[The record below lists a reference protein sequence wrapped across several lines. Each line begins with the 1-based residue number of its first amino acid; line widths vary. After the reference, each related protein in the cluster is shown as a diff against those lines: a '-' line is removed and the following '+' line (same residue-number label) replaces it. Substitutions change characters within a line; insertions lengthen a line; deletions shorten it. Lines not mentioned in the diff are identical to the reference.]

1 MPSTDNAAGALEAK
15 KVVYNN
21 LTLAE
26 RQKLQIDKLMAN
38 PDQPIELPKPK
49 PDVMELLRPPKDF
62 MTNVPGS
69 SAGAGSG
76 DFHIYRA
83 HRRREYTRIRLMELE
98 TKKEQENAAFQA
110 KWDAIRQE
118 EELKTAK
125 RRAKRQ
131 KRKLGAKAK
140 KDPNDV
146 PASAKESPNPPSPQ
160 PLKMRPNPDALR
172 DVSASE

>member
-1 MPSTDNAAGALEAK
+1 MDLAKPSDNGEEK

-26 RQKLQIDKLMAN
+26 KQKMQIDKLMAK
-38 PDQPIELPKPK
+38 PDQPLELPKPRGS
-49 PDVMELLRPPKDF
+49 VMELLKPPKDF
-62 MTNVPGS
+62 MTNIPGS

-98 TKKEQENAAFQA
+98 TKKEQENAEFQA
-110 KWDAIRQE
+110 KRDAIRKE
-118 EELKTAK
+118 EEMKTAK

-131 KRKLGAKAK
+131 KRKQGTKDKPAPPDSPAKPT
-140 KDPNDV
+140 DPQ
-146 PASAKESPNPPSPQ
+146 SPQ
-160 PLKMRPNPDALR
+160 QFKMRPNPDALK
-172 DVSASE
+172 DLPAPK